1 MFIYQI
7 SPHQL
12 MIEFINGIKD
22 YFNQIIVSIVI
33 LLAGFGLGILVKKI
47 LFKLFKEIELNNIMS
62 KVGVMTDLEKWVSS
76 ILSYVV
82 YLLTIV
88 LFLDQLGIE
97 SIVLYLISGAILML
111 VILTALVGLKDIIP
125 NFIAWLVLQKRGKIK
140 PGTRV
145 EIREIAGVV
154 EKVGFLETEIRTDND
169 DILYVPNS
177 LFLKSK
183 LKVKRNNRS

>member
-7 SPHQL
+7 SSHQL